1 MKLSNIST
9 SSTNKK
15 NSLPIQ
21 NDSYFIEIIKEKDK
35 EIAQLKIELSNF
47 PVRHPKDVIR
57 LVIILLAVTLSG
69 LLEVEAKSNVSTKI
83 LGKYLVI

>member
-35 EIAQLKIELSNF
+35 EIAQLKIELMKFLMNY
-47 PVRHPKDVIR
+47 H
-57 LVIILLAVTLSG
+57 LL
-69 LLEVEAKSNVSTKI
+69 K
-83 LGKYLVI
+83 